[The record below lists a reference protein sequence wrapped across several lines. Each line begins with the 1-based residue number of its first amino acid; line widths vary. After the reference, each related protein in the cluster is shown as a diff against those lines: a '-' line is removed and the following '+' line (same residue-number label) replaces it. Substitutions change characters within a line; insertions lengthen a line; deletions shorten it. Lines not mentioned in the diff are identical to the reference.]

1 MTPEIGR
8 LLKIASNRLSWGLD
22 QYARQHGLTGTQMSF
37 LDFLYRRT
45 TAGQVVLQRDIE
57 QEFQIKRS
65 TATQV
70 LQTMETKG
78 LITRQSAAQDARQK
92 EVRLTAAAQEQVQLV
107 RDYIEASDTKI
118 TAGYSTAEVRVI
130 THFLQHIAEL
140 NKEENFD

>member
-1 MTPEIGR
+1 
-8 LLKIASNRLSWGLD
+8 
-22 QYARQHGLTGTQMSF
+22 MSF

-92 EVRLTAAAQEQVQLV
+92 EVRLTAAAQDQVQLV

-118 TAGYSTAEVRVI
+118 TAGYSAAEVRVI